1 MLKLDLN
8 PKDSQ
13 LRQFAWVS
21 LIGFPLIGWVLLHW
35 RFGFSTT
42 VAWSLTAVGA
52 LVFVLGMAST
62 KAIKPLFVGLMLIAV
77 PIGIALSTVVLGL
90 LYYLLFTPVALL
102 FKVMGRD
109 KLNRRL
115 DPQAA
120 TYWVERKT
128 AIPAARYLRMY

>member
-42 VAWSLTAVGA
+42 VAWALTAVGVV
-52 LVFVLGMAST
+52 VFALGMAST
-62 KAIKPLFVGLMLIAV
+62 KTIKPLFVGLMLIAV

-90 LYYLLFTPVALL
+90 VYYLLFTPVALL
-102 FKVMGRD
+102 FKLMGRD
-109 KLNRRL
+109 KLHRHL
-115 DPQAA
+115 DPQA
-120 TYWVERKT
+120 TSYWVERKT